1 MSKAYHRVHNIFS
14 DEKRK
19 EMVELANRP
28 GAFVDNSYG
37 ISFYK
42 HPLQL
47 DDLEIDGVWQVQML
61 RQTVKESKIHK
72 DRNRNNEF
80 DNIYMPRNAVISWP
94 IQGDGDTIFYD
105 DDKNII
111 NRVSYNNDGAI
122 LNTGGYFHNVILNT
136 EQPRI
141 MFQMCFDSSFDDV
154 VSFYEGHLKDERY

>member
-1 MSKAYHRVHNIFS
+1 MSKAYHRVNNIFS

-19 EMVELANRP
+19 EMVELANKQ

-42 HPLQL
+42 HQLQL

>member
-1 MSKAYHRVHNIFS
+1 MSKAYHRVHNILS

-19 EMVELANRP
+19 EMVELANKP

>member
-80 DNIYMPRNAVISWP
+80 DNMSTPKRFKGN
-94 IQGDGDTIFYD
+94 
-105 DDKNII
+105 
-111 NRVSYNNDGAI
+111 
-122 LNTGGYFHNVILNT
+122 
-136 EQPRI
+136 
-141 MFQMCFDSSFDDV
+141 
-154 VSFYEGHLKDERY
+154 

>member
-19 EMVELANRP
+19 EMVKLANRP